1 MSASLTPSERALLV
15 GKAQA
20 KFSAIRVD
28 FPPQTSAMA
37 VLDEVRIAALY
48 RSPEAACGGA
58 MIVAPHGAGKSEA
71 VKGLNRIL
79 RRNATEGQI
88 PLLHVEIDTAGTTDS
103 VPTSILQALGAP
115 RPEAGSE
122 KTRWPRAIAEIKR
135 RGVELIVFDEF
146 DRAARRP
153 TMSAPIAN
161 IIRQKIMD
169 AGVAPVAFV
178 GSERANNVL
187 AQVPQL
193 RERINDSVDLSPM
206 RWTSKCDQELFLSFV
221 RDLDQAMVNAGLVDC
236 EAGLCEETVAYPLWQ
251 ASEGSLRRICN
262 IIQHAMSTALR
273 EDRRFIGR
281 QDLMDAVDGYAIS
294 NGFGSRNPFHDGN
307 T

>member
-1 MSASLTPSERALLV
+1 MSAPLTPSERALLV

-37 VLDEVRIAALY
+37 ILDELRIAALY
-48 RSPEAACGGA
+48 RSPGAACGAA

-71 VKGLNRIL
+71 VKGLDRIL
-79 RRNATEGQI
+79 RGNAAEGQI

-122 KTRWPRAIAEIKR
+122 KTRWPRALAEIER
-135 RGVELIVFDEF
+135 MGVELIVFDEF

-193 RERINDSVDLSPM
+193 RERITDSVDLSPM
-206 RWTSKCDQELFLSFV
+206 RWTFKGDQELFLAFV
-221 RDLDQAMVNAGLVDC
+221 KDLDQAMVETGLVDC
-236 EAGLCEETVAYPLWQ
+236 EAGLCEESIAYPLWQ
-251 ASEGSLRRICN
+251 ASDGSLRRICN
-262 IIQHAMSTALR
+262 IVQHAMSTALR
-273 EDRRFIGR
+273 EDRSFVSR
-281 QDLMDAVDGYAIS
+281 QDLMEAVDGYAIS
-294 NGFGSRNPFHDGN
+294 NGFGSHNPFHGGN
-307 T
+307 A